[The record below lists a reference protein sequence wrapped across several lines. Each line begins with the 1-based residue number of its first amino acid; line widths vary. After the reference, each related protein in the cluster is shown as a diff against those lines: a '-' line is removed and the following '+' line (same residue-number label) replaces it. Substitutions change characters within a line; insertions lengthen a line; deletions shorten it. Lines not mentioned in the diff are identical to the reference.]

1 MQLRIHNK
9 PTLEGLKKNNF
20 PANSTIQKKNYIFF
34 YLDLDFEVNVGGA
47 FYSCHTDTVR

>member
-1 MQLRIHNK
+1 MNTK
-9 PTLEGLKKNNF
+9 DE
-20 PANSTIQKKNYIFF
+20 IFF